1 MSLFIDLFMK
11 SMLQNLILGEV
22 KVARP
27 LVLFKVMRHD
37 REIKRALGVKKLTK
51 RMFYDLVDS
60 RFLIRGK
67 GDLVVTDIETAELLL
82 SRIKERLRHD
92 IQ

>member
-11 SMLQNLILGEV
+11 SVLQNLILGEV

-37 REIKRALGVKKLTK
+37 REIKQALGVKKLTK

-82 SRIKERLRHD
+82 CRIKERLRHD

>member
-1 MSLFIDLFMK
+1 MSLFIDPFMK

-37 REIKRALGVKKLTK
+37 REIKQALGVKKLTK

-82 SRIKERLRHD
+82 SRIKERLRHG